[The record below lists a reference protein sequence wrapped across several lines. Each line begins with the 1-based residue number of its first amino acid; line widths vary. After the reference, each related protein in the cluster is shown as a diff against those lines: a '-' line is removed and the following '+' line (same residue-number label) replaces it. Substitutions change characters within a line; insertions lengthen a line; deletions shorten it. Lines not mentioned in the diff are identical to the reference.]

1 MLEAMRL
8 SDLVGPLAAT
18 LKGLDAQFDSV
29 AFDSRAIQPGGLF
42 VALAGTRT
50 NGHDH
55 LADARARGATCA
67 LVEYLVEDRLPQLLV
82 HDSLRALGQL
92 AGLARAAYTG
102 PLVAIT
108 GSSGKTTV
116 KEMVA
121 AILRPLGPVLATQG
135 NLNNEIGV
143 PMTLL
148 GLTNEHRYAVIE
160 MGAAARGDI
169 AYSMDIAKPT
179 VSVLTNAGNA
189 HIGRFGSLAN
199 IAKAKS
205 EIFSALSG
213 KGKAVINLDSPWFED
228 WYQLLGKR
236 KSFVFS
242 LTNPTAE
249 VRAEAI
255 KLDGRGCPGFL
266 LVTPKGEVDIQ
277 LNLLGQ
283 HNVANALAATGA
295 ALALDVPLEYIR
307 SGLESVQPMSGR
319 AASRPGLQGSII
331 IDDSYNASPASVKAA
346 IDLLA
351 CFPGR
356 RLLVLGDM
364 AELGEWESDCH
375 QEIGEHARQQGLDG
389 LYAVG
394 RLSALAANSFGEGAQ
409 QFVNKSEL
417 VEAVKAQLGP
427 DVWVLVKG
435 SRSAGMEEVVAGLVA
450 TMDDTND
457 GKVD

>member
-8 SDLVGPLAAT
+8 SDLAGPLAAT
-18 LKGLDAQFDSV
+18 LKGVDAQFDSV
-29 AFDSRAIQPGGLF
+29 AFDSRAVQPGALF

-55 LADARARGATCA
+55 LADARERGATCA

-92 AGLARAAYTG
+92 AGLARAAYSG

-121 AILRPLGPVLATQG
+121 AILRPLGSVLATQG

-169 AYSMDIAKPT
+169 AYSMEIAQPT

-189 HIGRFGSLAN
+189 HVGRFGSLDN

-205 EIFSALSG
+205 EIFSRLST

-242 LTNPTAE
+242 LKNPTAE
-249 VRAEAI
+249 VRAESI
-255 KLDGRGCPGFL
+255 KLDQRGCPGFVL
-266 LVTPKGEVDIQ
+266 ITPKGDVHVQ
-277 LNLLGQ
+277 LNLLGE

-295 ALALDVPLEYIR
+295 ALALDVELEYIR
-307 SGLESVQPMSGR
+307 SGLASVQPMPGR
-319 AASRPGLQGSII
+319 AASRPGPRGSLI

-351 CFPGR
+351 CFDGR
-356 RLLVLGDM
+356 RVLVLGDM
-364 AELGEWESDCH
+364 AELGEWESDSH
-375 QEIGEHARQQGLDG
+375 QEIGEHAREQGLDG

-394 RLSALAANSFGEGAQ
+394 RLAALAANSFGERAQ
-409 QFVNKSEL
+409 VFASKNEL
-417 VEAVKAQLGP
+417 IEALQAQLAP
-427 DVWVLVKG
+427 DIRVLVKG
-435 SRSAGMEEVVAGLVA
+435 SRSAGMDEVVAALA
-450 TMDDTND
+450 TMDNADD
-457 GKVD
+457 RKVD

>member
-1 MLEAMRL
+1 MLDAMRL
-8 SDLVGPLAAT
+8 SDLVSPLAAT
-18 LKGLDAQFDSV
+18 LKGVDAEFDSV

-67 LVEYLVEDRLPQLLV
+67 MVEYLVEDPLPQLLV

-92 AGLARAAYTG
+92 AGLARAAYSG

-121 AILRPLGPVLATQG
+121 AILRPLGSVLATQG

-148 GLTNEHRYAVIE
+148 GLSNEHRYAVIE

-169 AYSMDIAKPT
+169 AYSMEIAKPT

-189 HIGRFGSLAN
+189 HVGRFGSLDN

-205 EIFSALSG
+205 EIFSCLST

-236 KSFVFS
+236 KSYVFS
-242 LTNPTAE
+242 LKNPTAE
-249 VRAEAI
+249 VRAESI
-255 KLDGRGCPGFL
+255 KLDDRGCPGFL
-266 LVTPKGEVDIQ
+266 LVTPKGEVNVQ

-295 ALALDVPLEYIR
+295 ALALDVELEYIQR
-307 SGLESVQPMSGR
+307 GLASVQPMQGR
-319 AASRPGLQGSII
+319 AASRQGRQGSVI

-351 CFPGR
+351 CFDGR
-356 RLLVLGDM
+356 RILVLGDM

-394 RLSALAANSFGEGAQ
+394 RLSALAANRFGEGAQ
-409 QFVNKSEL
+409 QFASKSEL
-417 VEAVKAQLGP
+417 VEALKAQLGP
-427 DVWVLVKG
+427 DVRVLVKG

-450 TMDDTND
+450 TVDDDND
-457 GKVD
+457 RKVG

>member
-1 MLEAMRL
+1 MLDVMRL
-8 SDLVGPLAAT
+8 SDLVSPLAAT
-18 LKGLDAQFDSV
+18 LKGVDAEFDSV

-67 LVEYLVEDRLPQLLV
+67 MVEYLVEDPLPQLLV

-92 AGLARAAYTG
+92 AGLARAAYSG

-121 AILRPLGPVLATQG
+121 AILRPLGSVLATQG

-148 GLTNEHRYAVIE
+148 GLSNEHRYAVIE

-169 AYSMDIAKPT
+169 AYSMEIAKPT

-189 HIGRFGSLAN
+189 HVGRFGSLDN

-205 EIFSALSG
+205 EIFSCLST

-236 KSFVFS
+236 KSYVFS
-242 LTNPTAE
+242 LKNPTAE
-249 VRAEAI
+249 VRAESI
-255 KLDGRGCPGFL
+255 KLDDRGCPGFL
-266 LVTPKGEVDIQ
+266 LVTPKGEVNVQ

-295 ALALDVPLEYIR
+295 ALALDVELEYIQR
-307 SGLESVQPMSGR
+307 GLASVQPMQGR
-319 AASRPGLQGSII
+319 AASRQGRQGSVI

-351 CFPGR
+351 CFDGR
-356 RLLVLGDM
+356 RILVLGDM

-394 RLSALAANSFGEGAQ
+394 RLSALAANRFGEGAQ
-409 QFVNKSEL
+409 QFASKSEL
-417 VEAVKAQLGP
+417 VEALKAQLGP
-427 DVWVLVKG
+427 DVRVLVKG

-450 TMDDTND
+450 TVDDDND
-457 GKVD
+457 RKVG

>member
-18 LKGLDAQFDSV
+18 LRGLDAQFDSV
-29 AFDSRAIQPGGLF
+29 AFDSRAVKPGALF
-42 VALAGTRT
+42 VALAGSRT

-55 LADARARGATCA
+55 LADARERGATCA
-67 LVEYLVEDRLPQLLV
+67 LVEYIVEDRLPQLLV
-82 HDSLRALGQL
+82 RDSLRALGQL
-92 AGLARAAYTG
+92 AGLARTAYTG

-116 KEMVA
+116 KEMIA
-121 AILRPLGPVLATQG
+121 AILRPLGSVLATQG

-189 HIGRFGSLAN
+189 HVGRFGSLES

-205 EIFSALSG
+205 EIFSSLNA

-236 KSFVFS
+236 KSYVFS

-249 VRAEAI
+249 VRAESI

-266 LVTPKGEVDIQ
+266 LVTPKGEVNVQ

-295 ALALDVPLEYIR
+295 ALALDVALEYIR
-307 SGLESVQPMSGR
+307 SGLESVQPMPGR

-351 CFPGR
+351 CFDGR
-356 RLLVLGDM
+356 RILVLGDM
-364 AELGEWESDCH
+364 AELGEWESDSH
-375 QEIGEHARQQGLDG
+375 QEIGEHAREQGLDE

-394 RLSALAANSFGEGAQ
+394 HLSALAANRFGEGAQ
-409 QFVNKSEL
+409 VFASKTEL
-417 VEAVKAQLGP
+417 IEALQAQLGP
-427 DVWVLVKG
+427 DVRVLVKG

-450 TMDDTND
+450 TMDDAD
-457 GKVD
+457 DRKVD

>member
-8 SDLVGPLAAT
+8 SDLVSPLAAT
-18 LKGLDAQFDSV
+18 LKGVDAEFDSV

-67 LVEYLVEDRLPQLLV
+67 MVEYLVEDPLPQLLV

-92 AGLARAAYTG
+92 AGLARAAYSG

-148 GLTNEHRYAVIE
+148 GLSNEHRYAVIE

-169 AYSMDIAKPT
+169 AYSMEIAKPT

-189 HIGRFGSLAN
+189 HVGRFGSLDN
-199 IAKAKS
+199 IAKAKG
-205 EIFSALSG
+205 EIFSCLST
-213 KGKAVINLDSPWFED
+213 KGKAVINLDSPWFES

-236 KSFVFS
+236 KSYVFS
-242 LTNPTAE
+242 LKNPTAE
-249 VRAEAI
+249 VRAESI
-255 KLDGRGCPGFL
+255 KLDERGCPGFR
-266 LVTPKGEVDIQ
+266 LVTPKGEVSVQ
-277 LNLLGQ
+277 LNLLGE

-295 ALALDVPLEYIR
+295 ALALDVELEYIR
-307 SGLESVQPMSGR
+307 SGLASVQPMSGR
-319 AASRPGLQGSII
+319 AASRKGFAGSIV

-351 CFPGR
+351 CFDGR
-356 RLLVLGDM
+356 RILVLGDM
-364 AELGEWESDCH
+364 AELGEWESDSH
-375 QEIGEHARQQGLDG
+375 QEVGEHARQQGIEA

-394 RLSALAANSFGEGAQ
+394 RLSALAADRFGEGA
-409 QFVNKSEL
+409 FVFASKKEL
-417 VEAVKAQLGP
+417 IEALKAQLGP
-427 DVWVLVKG
+427 DVRVLVKG

-450 TMDDTND
+450 TLDDDND
-457 GKVD
+457 RKVG